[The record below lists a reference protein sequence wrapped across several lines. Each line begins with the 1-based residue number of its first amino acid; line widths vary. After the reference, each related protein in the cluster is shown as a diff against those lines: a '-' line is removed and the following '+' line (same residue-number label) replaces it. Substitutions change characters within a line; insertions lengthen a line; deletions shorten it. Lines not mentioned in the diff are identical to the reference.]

1 VANREATEAPTDK
14 RKKEAR
20 KEGRIARSNDLT
32 GWVCLLVGFA
42 LIPGVA
48 AREISVFRNAFDL
61 VGADSSGDTQL
72 ASILGYTLWHGFLGA
87 LPLLGGVWLAAFSGT
102 LAQVGFV
109 LAPKALKPKAERLS
123 PAKNIKRMVGIRG
136 FVELFKQVVRAAIIA
151 YLCWGVV
158 KTVSVNLVGNGPPE
172 AISGVTYVF
181 HELGNVVKRCAGA
194 LIAVSLLD
202 YGYQKWQLRKDMR
215 MTKQEIRDEMRQSEG
230 DPLIK
235 QRIRMLQR
243 EAARRRMIADVAGAT
258 TVLVNPT
265 QIAVAIRYRPGVDN
279 APVIVAKGRGAVA
292 RKIRETAI
300 ANNVTVIRAV
310 SLARALERSCDVGDE
325 VPSQLFEA
333 VARVL
338 AFLARVSRQAM
349 WADTVDLPA
358 SWTVVVPSV
367 PRRRRRR
374 A

>member
-1 VANREATEAPTDK
+1 MANRDATEAPTDK

-48 AREISVFRNAFDL
+48 AREITVFRNAFDL
-61 VGADSSGDTQL
+61 VSANASGDKQL
-72 ASILGYTLWHGFLGA
+72 SSVLGYTLWKGFLGA

-109 LAPKALKPKAERLS
+109 LSPKALKPKAERLS
-123 PAKNIKRMVGIRG
+123 PAKNVKRIVGVRG
-136 FVELFKQVVRAAIIA
+136 FVELIKQAVRAVIIA
-151 YLCWGVV
+151 YLCWSVV
-158 KTVSVNLVGNGPPE
+158 QSVSVNLVGNGPPE
-172 AISGVTYVF
+172 AISGVSYVF
-181 HELGNVVKRCAGA
+181 SELGNVVKRSAVA
-194 LIAVSLLD
+194 LIIVSLID
-202 YGYQKWQLRKDMR
+202 YGYQKWQLRRDMR

-230 DPLIK
+230 DPLVK

-258 TVLVNPT
+258 AVLVNPT
-265 QIAVAIRYRPGVDN
+265 RIAVAIRYRAGIDN
-279 APVIVAKGRGAVA
+279 APVVIAKGRGAIA
-292 RKIRETAI
+292 RKIRETAL

-310 SLARALERSCDVGDE
+310 SLARALERSCEVGDE
-325 VPSQLFEA
+325 VPSHLFEA

-349 WADTVDLPA
+349 WADTIDLPA
-358 SWTVVVPSV
+358 SWTVAVPSV

-374 A
+374 R